1 MSLFFKSVGCE
12 CPGCSSSPCDPPS
25 VPASTFY
32 YRTASASKT
41 KIAYNEWFGYVS
53 SPPKIYLRKTLAGGI
68 NGDASD
74 ASPCAGNCLSYV
86 RTSYSGECN
95 FDRFTL
101 VETVGG
107 NFNLK
112 VAYPCTTILVNDNT
126 ATCTIDQG
134 YPYSTGTTPGY
145 NLTYS
150 STVETAT
157 GIGCTGS
164 GTNQNFTGVA
174 TTTLGNEYTTAL
186 LISDVETALPAFSGP
201 FTTSVGSPNA
211 FYDLSTNE
219 LTATKRALEYKFE
232 LPALV
237 ALGYTSYRLDWVERF
252 TPEGGS
258 PSDTAKFY
266 NWNGSATETGVYT
279 VSAPSTQG
287 TTSNNNIVASCS

>member
-1 MSLFFKSVGCE
+1 
-12 CPGCSSSPCDPPS
+12 
-25 VPASTFY
+25 VPASTFFK
-32 YRTASASKT
+32 RTASASKT
-41 KIAYNEWFGYVS
+41 KIGYDEWIGYVS

-74 ASPCAGNCLSYV
+74 ASPCAGNCVSYV

-95 FDRFTL
+95 LDRFTL

-112 VAYPCTTILVNDNT
+112 VAEPCTTILVNDNLGV
-126 ATCTIDQG
+126 CTVDQG
-134 YPYSTGTTPGY
+134 FPYVTGLTPGY

-157 GIGCTGS
+157 GIGCAGPSTD
-164 GTNQNFTGVA
+164 QNFTGVA
-174 TTTLGNEYTTAL
+174 TTTLSEEYTTAL
-186 LISDVETALPAFSGP
+186 LVSDVEAAIPAFSGA
-201 FTTSVGSPNA
+201 FSTLGSGTA
-211 FYDLSTNE
+211 FFDITTNE

-237 ALGYTSYRLDWVERF
+237 ALGYTTYRLDWVERF

-266 NWNGSATETGVYT
+266 NWDGSATETGVYT

-287 TTSNNNIVASCS
+287 TTSINNVVASCS